1 MTNPRRFL
9 FRMVVFLI
17 LVFGALALLYPG
29 LERAFL
35 AKPVLNSLIVAVI
48 LFGIAYI
55 TRQVLQLEPEA
66 AWADT
71 LRRSEPGLSV
81 MRPPRLLGPV
91 AAVLQERRGRVS
103 LSAPAQR
110 SLLDGLSSRLDE
122 TRDIS
127 RYLIGLLVFLGL
139 LGTFWGLLETVGA
152 VSRVV
157 ANMAVQGVD
166 MGQALNN
173 LQSGLETPLAGM
185 GTAFSSSLFGLGG
198 SLVLGFLDLQAGQAQ
213 NRFYNEIEDWLA
225 SLTRLSGGTP
235 VSDGDQSVPAYIQA
249 LLEQTADNLDN
260 LQRILIRGEESRIQ
274 ANANLTALTERLGTL
289 TDQMRTEQSLMLRLA
304 ESQLALQP
312 VLERLAQPPVRSAG
326 GMDEEAHNQLRAIE
340 RQMARLIDTTEQTS
354 AAAAQEVRAEI
365 RLLARTIAA
374 LAEEPE
380 RRR

>member
-17 LVFGALALLYPG
+17 LVLGSLALLYPG
-29 LERAFL
+29 LERAFF
-35 AKPVLNSLIVAVI
+35 AKPALNSLIVAII

-55 TRQVLQLEPEA
+55 MRQVIQLEPEA

-81 MRPPRLLGPV
+81 MRTPRLLGPV
-91 AAVLQERRGRVS
+91 AAVLKERRGKVS

-260 LQRILIRGEESRIQ
+260 LQRMLIRGEESRVQ

-312 VLERLAQPPVRSAG
+312 ILERLSLPAARGGGGHDDEAQG
-326 GMDEEAHNQLRAIE
+326 QLRAIE
-340 RQMARLIDTTEQTS
+340 RQMARLIDTTEQAS
-354 AAAAQEVRAEI
+354 AAAAQEIRAEI

>member
-17 LVFGALALLYPG
+17 LVLGSLALLYPG
-29 LERAFL
+29 LERAFF
-35 AKPVLNSLIVAVI
+35 AKPALNSLIVGII

-55 TRQVLQLEPEA
+55 MRQVIQLEPEA

-81 MRPPRLLGPV
+81 MRTPRLLGPV
-91 AAVLQERRGRVS
+91 AAVLKERRGKVS

-260 LQRILIRGEESRIQ
+260 LQRMLVRGEESRVQ

-312 VLERLAQPPVRSAG
+312 ILERLSLPAARGGGGHDDEAQG
-326 GMDEEAHNQLRAIE
+326 QLRAIE
-340 RQMARLIDTTEQTS
+340 RQMARLIDTTEQAS
-354 AAAAQEVRAEI
+354 AAAAQEIRAEI

>member
-9 FRMVVFLI
+9 FRMIVFLI
-17 LVFGALALLYPG
+17 LVVGALALLYPG

-35 AKPVLNSLIVAVI
+35 AKPALNGLILAI
-48 LFGIAYI
+48 IIFGIAYI
-55 TRQVLQLEPEA
+55 VRQVLQLEPEA

-71 LRRSEPGLSV
+71 LRRNEPGLSV

-91 AAVLQERRGRVS
+91 AAILQQRRGKVS

-139 LGTFWGLLETVGA
+139 LGTFWGLLETVAA

-157 ANMAVQGVD
+157 SNLSMTGVD
-166 MGQALNN
+166 MGQALAN
-173 LQSGLETPLAGM
+173 LQSGLETPLMGM

-198 SLVLGFLDLQAGQAQ
+198 SLILGFLELQAGQAQ

-225 SLTRLSGGTP
+225 SLTRLSGGTA

-249 LLEQTADNLDN
+249 LLEQTADNMEN
-260 LQRILIRGEESRIQ
+260 LQRILIRGEDSRIQ
-274 ANANLTALTERLGTL
+274 ANTNLTALTERLGTFS
-289 TDQMRTEQSLMLRLA
+289 DQMRAEQSLMLRLA
-304 ESQLALQP
+304 ESQLALEP
-312 VLERLAQPPVRSAG
+312 VLARLADAVGKSG
-326 GMDEEAHNQLRAIE
+326 GDEGAQQQLRAIE

-354 AAAAQEVRAEI
+354 AHAAQEIRGEI

-380 RRR
+380 RKR

>member
-1 MTNPRRFL
+1 MS
-9 FRMVVFLI
+9 
-17 LVFGALALLYPG
+17 GSLAV
-29 LERAFL
+29 RVR
-35 AKPVLNSLIVAVI
+35 KAVI
-48 LFGIAYI
+48 AGFR
-55 TRQVLQLEPEA
+55 TH
-66 AWADT
+66 
-71 LRRSEPGLSV
+71 
-81 MRPPRLLGPV
+81 
-91 AAVLQERRGRVS
+91 
-103 LSAPAQR
+103 
-110 SLLDGLSSRLDE
+110 LDGLPAFNASAAE
-122 TRDIS
+122 
-127 RYLIGLLVFLGL
+127 GEVLVEYAYSFGVQARQRVYTGRTQADTPPAAIRPARNYRNEA
-139 LGTFWGLLETVGA
+139 GTFEINVLAQIVGGDAAAADERVDEIGTELE
-152 VSRVV
+152 
-157 ANMAVQGVD
+157 
-166 MGQALNN
+166 
-173 LQSGLETPLAGM
+173 E
-185 GTAFSSSLFGLGG
+185 
-198 SLVLGFLDLQAGQAQ
+198 
-213 NRFYNEIEDWLA
+213 WLA

-312 VLERLAQPPVRSAG
+312 VLERLAQPPVRSGG

>member
-9 FRMVVFLI
+9 FRMVIFLI

-35 AKPVLNSLIVAVI
+35 AKPVLNGMIVAII

-55 TRQVLQLEPEA
+55 MRQVFQLEPEA

-157 ANMAVQGVD
+157 GSLSVGGTD

-173 LQSGLETPLAGM
+173 LQTGLETPLAGM

-213 NRFYNEIEDWLA
+213 NRFYNEIEEWLA
-225 SLTRLSGGTP
+225 SLTRLSGGTA

-260 LQRILIRGEESRIQ
+260 LQRVLVRGEESRIQ

-289 TDQMRTEQSLMLRLA
+289 TDQMRAEQSLMLRLA
-304 ESQLALQP
+304 ESQLALEP
-312 VLERLAQPPVRSAG
+312 VLERLSHPTGGRG
-326 GMDEEAHNQLRAIE
+326 GMDDEAQSQLRAIE
-340 RQMARLIDTTEQTS
+340 RQMARLIDTTEQAS
-354 AAAAQEVRAEI
+354 ATAAQEIRAEI

>member
-9 FRMVVFLI
+9 FRMIVFLI
-17 LVFGALALLYPG
+17 LVVGALALLYPG

-35 AKPVLNSLIVAVI
+35 AKPALNGMIVGII
-48 LFGIAYI
+48 LFGILYI
-55 TRQVLQLEPEA
+55 VRQVLQLEPEA

-91 AAVLQERRGRVS
+91 AAVVRERHGRVS

-157 ANMAVQGVD
+157 SQLSVNGGD
-166 MGQALNN
+166 MGQALDN
-173 LQSGLETPLAGM
+173 LQRGLETPLAGM

-213 NRFYNEIEDWLA
+213 NRFYNEIEEWLA
-225 SLTRLSGGTP
+225 SLTRLSGGTA
-235 VSDGDQSVPAYIQA
+235 VSDGEQSVPAYIQA
-249 LLEQTADNLDN
+249 LLEQTADNMEN

-289 TDQMRTEQSLMLRLA
+289 SDQMRAEQSLMLRLA
-304 ESQLALQP
+304 ESQLALEP
-312 VLERLAQPPVRSAG
+312 VLERLAQSAGKG
-326 GMDEEAHNQLRAIE
+326 GMDDEAQNQLRAIE
-340 RQMARLIDTTEQTS
+340 RQMARLIDTTEQAS

-365 RLLARTIAA
+365 RILARTIAA
-374 LAEEPE
+374 LADEPE